1 MTLLRMW
8 VQVLYD
14 SLMGDPYIAPRV
26 PPRLLDLL
34 EYHRTLIFYDD
45 EDEEYFYDNAEQQVQ
60 SQLSG
65 LKHVSAHNDILPS
78 ATALVPHLPIIRFKA
93 EDAAGRPGQPVSS
106 CVRYMQQRRS
116 VTPATRAHPPAA
128 FLLS

>member
-1 MTLLRMW
+1 MTLWRMW

-65 LKHVSAHNDILPS
+65 LRHVSAHMTFCL
-78 ATALVPHLPIIRFKA
+78 LLQHWCPIC
-93 EDAAGRPGQPVSS
+93 Q
-106 CVRYMQQRRS
+106 
-116 VTPATRAHPPAA
+116 
-128 FLLS
+128 LSDSKPKMLQADLDSLSQAVFDTCNSEGV